1 MVAYWVILD
10 HPYAAVT
17 DEKGNFEIPN
27 LPAGTHEFN
36 VWQESAGYLD
46 KKYTVTIKDGENVQK
61 PLKFTA
67 KQILK

>member
-10 HPYAAVT
+10 HPYAAIS
-17 DEKGNFEIPN
+17 DENGNFEIKD
-27 LPAGTHEFN
+27 LPVGTHEFN

-46 KKYTVTIKDGENVQK
+46 KKYTVNIKDGNNQEK